1 MANYINNNTLLSG
14 LVKYRDELSM
24 KEILIESVY
33 SAKTLERVKVEYGLK
48 GTQTINLMT
57 SQPIWT
63 IAQCGLNAGTG
74 SVTLSQQDITVSDLS
89 QTEDLCLVGDNTL
102 SKYYTGALMPKGVN
116 QEDLTPKI
124 FAASF
129 IADKMQKTKDTVEKL
144 VWIGNINYAPG
155 ASGSYSSLQYANLA
169 NGFLYQ
175 LNSGGGSASVIPG
188 NGTYSASAM
197 TNTNAVDIVNY
208 MITQIPQEIL
218 DKDLTLFVS
227 VANFQKIVNN
237 LINNNNY
244 HYTAL
249 DAAGTHKEISFP
261 FLSNLN
267 IVGTNG
273 LANRNDMVISYAE
286 NFYVGVDGEHD
297 FEQFKIWYSD
307 DLNAVRYRLQMR
319 LGTAIAYPQYVVYF
333 KG

>member
-24 KEILIESVY
+24 QEILIESVY
-33 SAKTLERVKVEYGLK
+33 SAKTLERVKVEFGVK

-57 SQPIWT
+57 SQPVWT
-63 IAQCGLNAGTG
+63 VAACGLQAGTG
-74 SVTLSQQDITVSDLS
+74 SVTLLQQDITVSDLS

-102 SKYYTGALMPKGVN
+102 SKYYTGALMPKGMN
-116 QEDLTPKI
+116 QEELTPKI
-124 FAASF
+124 FATAF

-144 VWIGNINYAPG
+144 VWIGNTDYAPG
-155 ASGSYSSLQYANLA
+155 ASGSFSSLQYANLA
-169 NGFLYQ
+169 DGFLYQ
-175 LNSGGGSASVIPG
+175 LKYGGASASVING
-188 NGTYSASAM
+188 NGTYGGASM
-197 TNTNAVDIVNY
+197 SNTNAVDIVNY

-227 VANFQKIVNN
+227 VANYQKIVNN
-237 LINNNNY
+237 LITLNNY
-244 HYTAL
+244 HYTAI
-249 DAAGTHKEISFP
+249 DATGVNKEISFP

-267 IVGTNG
+267 IVATNG
-273 LANRNDMVISYAE
+273 LVNRNDMVISYAE

-297 FEQFKIWYSD
+297 YEQFKIWYSD

-319 LGTAIAYPQYVVYF
+319 LGTAIAYPQYVVWF